1 MSQAHLQGMVGVP
14 FLISLETLEDIIEQC
29 KKENARAQ
37 NELFKRYAPRLLG
50 VCCRYIKDRDDAEDA
65 LQETFIK
72 IFLNINQFKGEGS
85 FEGWMKRIAANT
97 SLNLLKEKNKHQFDS
112 LHQVSLTKVEEDE
125 KDHQLLVE
133 ADAQRLLKCMQDLPV
148 GYRTI
153 LNLYLMEEFS
163 HREIAEKLGIEESTS
178 RSQYTRAR
186 KALIDLVNA
195 KKEKEIVKT
204 KWAAIGI
211 WMSLLSASW
220 MG

>member
-1 MSQAHLQGMVGVP
+1 MLQAHLQGMVGVP
-14 FLISLETLEDIIEQC
+14 FLFLENLLDIIDQC

-37 NELFKRYAPRLLG
+37 NELFKRYAPKLLG
-50 VCCRYIKDRDDAEDA
+50 ICCRYIKDRDDAEDA
-65 LQETFIK
+65 LQDAFIK

-97 SLNLLKEKNKHQFDS
+97 ALNHLKEKNKIQFEN
-112 LHQVSLTKVEEDE
+112 LNQLSLTQVEEDE
-125 KDHQLLVE
+125 HEHQLLVE
-133 ADAQRLLKCMQDLPV
+133 ADAQRILKCIQDLPV

-153 LNLYLMEEFS
+153 LNMYLMEEYS
-163 HREIAEKLGIEESTS
+163 HKEIAEKLGIEESTS

-186 KALIDLVNA
+186 KALVELINT
-195 KKEKEIVKT
+195 KKEKEVIKT

-220 MG
+220 MV